1 MSDIGLIPP
10 VVGNSLAVRRYDVR
24 FIPGS
29 GHRDRWHLRRYHY
42 RLAQRA
48 LELVAVRVRRSPT
61 GSGRAWLW
69 RLRNSEGE

>member
-29 GHRDRWHLRRYHY
+29 GHRDRWHL
-42 RLAQRA
+42 
-48 LELVAVRVRRSPT
+48 
-61 GSGRAWLW
+61 
-69 RLRNSEGE
+69 